1 VESMRWVVGLILFLL
16 PAGAAGDPGPPAID
30 LTYDGYASG
39 FRVLMMQS
47 EMLLTPTG
55 YRIAMTGRTTG
66 MVGFVYQAKWR
77 SWADG
82 TWSEKG
88 VNALNFDNTGVF
100 GGQARHIA
108 IAFDHGNAQL
118 RALQPIDDGEH
129 TAVPP
134 AQEYR
139 VIDGLSVTALIIHQ
153 AARLGRCQ
161 GRVRSF
167 DGRTIEALTLEMI
180 GTETL
185 PATARSTWSGPT
197 LRCQIDAHVLAGFYH
212 DERSDPLRIH
222 SETMWLANVLANA
235 PPLPVRM
242 TASSYYLGHI
252 MLYLTR
258 VELRD
263 SVR

>member
-1 VESMRWVVGLILFLL
+1 MRWFVGLILFLL
-16 PAGAAGDPGPPAID
+16 PSGAAGDPGPSTID

-47 EMLLTPTG
+47 EILLTRTG
-55 YRIAMTGRTTG
+55 YRIATTGRATG

-77 SWADG
+77 SWANG
-82 TWSEKG
+82 TWTEEG
-88 VNALNFDNTGVF
+88 VNALNFDNAGVF
-100 GGQARHIA
+100 GGHARHVA
-108 IAFDHGNAQL
+108 IAFDHGDAQL
-118 RALQPIDDGEH
+118 RVLQPIDDGEH

-134 AQEYR
+134 AQEHR
-139 VIDGLSVTALIIHQ
+139 VIDGLSVTALIIRQ
-153 AARLGRCQ
+153 ATRLGRCQ
-161 GRVRSF
+161 GHVTSF
-167 DGRTIEALTLEMI
+167 DGRSVEALTLKTN

-185 PATARSTWSGPT
+185 LPTSRSIWSGPT
-197 LRCQIDAHVLAGFYH
+197 LRCQIDARVLAGFYH
-212 DERSDPLRIH
+212 DERSDPLRTH

-258 VELRD
+258 VKLRD